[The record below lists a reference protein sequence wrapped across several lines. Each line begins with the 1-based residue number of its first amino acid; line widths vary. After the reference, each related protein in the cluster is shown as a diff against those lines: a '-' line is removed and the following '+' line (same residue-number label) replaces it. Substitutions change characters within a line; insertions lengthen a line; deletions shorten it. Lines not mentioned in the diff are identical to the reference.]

1 MASDTRKKCKKNADC
16 RINEPKCTMKPNTIL
31 SRKGTIISGKMD
43 EAGSPEYTKQKGLD
57 KKNGKN

>member
-1 MASDTRKKCKKNADC
+1 
-16 RINEPKCTMKPNTIL
+16 MKPNTIL